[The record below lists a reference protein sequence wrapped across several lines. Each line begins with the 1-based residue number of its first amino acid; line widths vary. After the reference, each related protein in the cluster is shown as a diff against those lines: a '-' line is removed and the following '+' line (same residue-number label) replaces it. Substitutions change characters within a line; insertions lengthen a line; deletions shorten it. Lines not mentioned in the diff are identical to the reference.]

1 MAVNQHQQHNS
12 RHHHSKSR
20 SPRRGGGSLV
30 QRTTRDSSSSLL
42 HPLALQKLH
51 RHALSVDET
60 GPYLKSHI
68 DGGGSHD
75 GSLLSVTLAMETYE
89 NRRDRT
95 KRSDTAKRHV
105 LSRQKPIE
113 NDEVHSDKGEY
124 SRR

>member
-1 MAVNQHQQHNS
+1 MGGNQHQQYNS

-30 QRTTRDSSSSLL
+30 HRTTRESATSLL
-42 HPLALQKLH
+42 HPLALHKLQ

-60 GPYLKSHI
+60 GPYFKSHI
-68 DGGGSHD
+68 EGGDGSQD
-75 GSLLSVTLAMETYE
+75 GSLLSVSIAMDTYE

-113 NDEVHSDKGEY
+113 NDEAHSDRGEY
-124 SRR
+124 RR